1 MASIPEGLVERVRA
15 VIIDSGKILL
25 VNRVKEDESYWV
37 IPGGKVEPNESHEK
51 AVRRECAEELGV
63 EVRMSKL
70 LLQRI
75 SDKPGTEGQQE
86 FFYLC
91 DIIGGRVG
99 SGQGPEFEPGTK
111 YEGQYRISWVDLKEL
126 RNINLKPQEVID
138 KIAKEYL
145 NK

>member
-1 MASIPEGLVERVRA
+1 MAL
-15 VIIDSGKILL
+15 K
-25 VNRVKEDESYWV
+25 K
-37 IPGGKVEPNESHEK
+37 
-51 AVRRECAEELGV
+51 CFEELGV
-63 EVRMSKL
+63 QVYVGRL
-70 LLQRI
+70 FLQRI
-75 SDKPGTEGQQE
+75 ADMLDIKGQQE